1 MCDSGVDSNCECGCA
16 KCDVHTHPDEIAD
29 SPDFAS
35 SPESVVIEPK
45 N

>member
-29 SPDFAS
+29 SP
-35 SPESVVIEPK
+35 ESVVIEPK